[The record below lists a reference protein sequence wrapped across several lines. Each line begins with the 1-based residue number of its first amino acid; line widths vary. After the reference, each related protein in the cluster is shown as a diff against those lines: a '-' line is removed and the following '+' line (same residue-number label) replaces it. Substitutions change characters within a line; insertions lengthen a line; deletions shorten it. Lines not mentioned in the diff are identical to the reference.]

1 MTTRHV
7 PSLRMAIEAIVE
19 SDTWDTLIRL
29 LALSQ
34 REAEIVE
41 RILRLDD
48 DELSIAK
55 HLNISSHTVHTH
67 LERLYRKL
75 DVSSRS
81 QLVTKIFVAY
91 EAASPEKSA
100 SDPHLGRV

>member
-1 MTTRHV
+1 
-7 PSLRMAIEAIVE
+7 MAIEAIVE
-19 SDTWDTLIRL
+19 SETWVALVRS
-29 LALSQ
+29 LALSR

-48 DELSIAK
+48 DEVSIAE
-55 HLNISSHTVHTH
+55 HLSISSHTVHTH

-81 QLVTKIFVAY
+81 QLVTRIFVAY
-91 EAASPEKSA
+91 EAVSHGKSA
-100 SDPHLGRV
+100 PDPGLKGV

>member
-1 MTTRHV
+1 
-7 PSLRMAIEAIVE
+7 MAIEAIVQSE
-19 SDTWDTLIRL
+19 TWVALVRH
-29 LALSQ
+29 LALSR

-48 DELSIAK
+48 DELAIAE

-81 QLVTKIFVAY
+81 QLVTRIFVTY
-91 EAASPEKSA
+91 EAVGQGKSGP
-100 SDPHLGRV
+100 DPGLERT